1 LILSQGNYNIS
12 IKGDSSLFYPAGE
25 KSSTEKHFTLR
36 KILQKP
42 KRTHKD
48 RIFFIIPEREK
59 DVKGKKRSGMG
70 SGGVGKF
77 PNWANGAKGG
87 G

>member
-1 LILSQGNYNIS
+1 M
-12 IKGDSSLFYPAGE
+12 
-25 KSSTEKHFTLR
+25 
-36 KILQKP
+36 KILQMP
-42 KRTHKD
+42 ERTHKD

-59 DVKGKKRSGMG
+59 DVKEKKRSSMG

-77 PNWANGAKGG
+77 PNWVNGDKGG

>member
-1 LILSQGNYNIS
+1 L
-12 IKGDSSLFYPAGE
+12 
-25 KSSTEKHFTLR
+25 